1 MNNATNSYLRN
12 FPTDPDRRCG
22 YVFFDRHHGASQ
34 GLFAAGNMS
43 YGVGDQPET
52 VAANR
57 DKVRQSMGAA
67 VILSARQNHGEWI
80 HVQTSPLAADL
91 EVPDCDALIT
101 NQSDIALI
109 IQHADCQAILLYDR
123 RQKVIAAVHSGWR
136 GSVANLL
143 AKTVQRLQIEF
154 GTLPGDIQ
162 AVISPSLGP
171 CCAEFVN
178 YTEELPADF
187 TRFMVRPNYF
197 DFWQIS
203 LMQLQQCGLV
213 TELVQLPT
221 VCTSCSADFFSYRR
235 ACRESGG
242 ITGRNCAAICLF
254 S

>member
-1 MNNATNSYLRN
+1 
-12 FPTDPDRRCG
+12 
-22 YVFFDRHHGASQ
+22 
-34 GLFAAGNMS
+34 MS

-57 DKVRQSMGAA
+57 HKVRQAMGAA
-67 VILSARQNHGEWI
+67 ALLSARQNHGEWI

-91 EVPDCDALIT
+91 EVSDCDALIT
-101 NQSDIALI
+101 NQRDIALI
-109 IQHADCQAILLYDR
+109 IQHADCQAILLYDPR
-123 RQKVIAAVHSGWR
+123 HMVIAAVHSGWR

-143 AKTVQRLQIEF
+143 AKTVQRLQIDF
-154 GTLPGDIQ
+154 GTVPSDIQ

-178 YTEELPADF
+178 YPEELPEDF

-213 TELVQLPT
+213 AESVQLPT

-242 ITGRNCAAICLF
+242 ITGRNCAAICLAQ
-254 S
+254 